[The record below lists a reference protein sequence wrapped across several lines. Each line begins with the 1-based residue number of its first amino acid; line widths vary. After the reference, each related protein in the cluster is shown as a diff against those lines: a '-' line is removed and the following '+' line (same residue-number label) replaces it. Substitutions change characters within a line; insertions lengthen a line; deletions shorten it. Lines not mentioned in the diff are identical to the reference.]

1 MPLQLCYTTLGLV
14 RDFKRSAETEN
25 KECYFSYLKKSLDE
39 GMTLGLLICMEIAD
53 CCPQHPKVLD
63 SECIYINREK
73 LKSGES

>member
-1 MPLQLCYTTLGLV
+1 MPLQLCYTTLDLV
-14 RDFKRSAETEN
+14 RAFKRSAESEN

-39 GMTLGLLICMEIAD
+39 GMTLGLLICMEIAN

-63 SECIYINREK
+63 SESVYIIREE